1 MKKSHVTF
9 VLAAFSLIFASCASK
24 PKVEETKPA
33 VEPAEEK
40 VEQVV
45 EQPEEEAPVVIEE
58 DNSAA
63 LEADENARK
72 SSVEEYEKAKALK
85 NRIDELGFALYDQTS
100 YDAGNKSLSDFEN
113 LKDSD
118 NASGAE
124 LLNLSKD
131 AYGKFANVLN
141 KAYKQLAK
149 EARTKAFVAKKDADS
164 VKAGA
169 AAKAD
174 YNKAAD
180 EFKAGDTNYS
190 MQNCESAYGHYITSE
205 SLFKSV
211 FNTVSERRAAAQKAI
226 DEAKAKVEAAQQ
238 YALNAD
244 QEKPLTDENTE
255 GIEAEDAVL
264 LEEDSYTAP
273 ETLEAEI
280 PEEIEDF
287 EGDGNIEENPYV
299 APVVEESPVVETT
312 PAAEE
317 VQAAEET
324 SVAGETPAEPEASVA
339 EEAAPA
345 EETTPVIEESSA
357 EPEASVAEET
367 TPAEEAPVAEEA
379 APAEESPV
387 VETTPAAEEIQAV
400 EETSVAGET
409 PAEPEAP
416 VAEETPVIEETP
428 AEPEASVAEEASP
441 AEEAPAEPEVTAAE
455 EVPVAEEEAPA
466 AEEAP
471 VIEETPAEPETSV
484 IEEEPSVEIVEQEAE

>member
-85 NRIDELGFALYDQTS
+85 NRIDELGFASYDQTS

-211 FNTVSERRAAAQKAI
+211 FNAVSERRAAAQKAI

-299 APVVEESPVVETT
+299 AP
-312 PAAEE
+312 AAED
-317 VQAAEET
+317 V
-324 SVAGETPAEPEASVA
+324 PAEPETPATEEPPVA
-339 EEAAPA
+339 
-345 EETTPVIEESSA
+345 EESSA
-357 EPEASVAEET
+357 EPET
-367 TPAEEAPVAEEA
+367 
-379 APAEESPV
+379 PV
-387 VETTPAAEEIQAV
+387 VEEA
-400 EETSVAGET
+400 T

-416 VAEETPVIEETP
+416 VAEETPAVEEAPVVEETP
-428 AEPEASVAEEASP
+428 AV
-441 AEEAPAEPEVTAAE
+441 E
-455 EVPVAEEEAPA
+455 EVPA
-466 AEEAP
+466 AEETTP
-471 VIEETPAEPETSV
+471 VV
-484 IEEEPSVEIVEQEAE
+484 EEEPSVEIVEQEAE

>member
-118 NASGAE
+118 SASGAE

-149 EARTKAFVAKKDADS
+149 EARTKAFAAKKDADS

-169 AAKAD
+169 AAKVD

-190 MQNCESAYGHYITSE
+190 MQNCESAYGHYVTSE

-317 VQAAEET
+317 AQAAEET
-324 SVAGETPAEPEASVA
+324 SVA
-339 EEAAPA
+339 
-345 EETTPVIEESSA
+345 PV
-357 EPEASVAEET
+357 V
-367 TPAEEAPVAEEA
+367 
-379 APAEESPV
+379 EESPV
-387 VETTPAAEEIQAV
+387 VETTPAAEEAQAAEETSV
-400 EETSVAGET
+400 APVVEESPVVETTPVTEEVQAAEETSVAGET

-416 VAEETPVIEETP
+416 VAEETT
-428 AEPEASVAEEASP
+428 P
-441 AEEAPAEPEVTAAE
+441 AEEAPAAEGTPEEPEVTAAE
-455 EVPVAEEEAPA
+455 EAPVAEETT
-466 AEEAP
+466 P

>member
-1 MKKSHVTF
+1 MFLNKGTLYYRDLGGGHILKKSHVTF

-45 EQPEEEAPVVIEE
+45 EQPEAEETPAVVEE

-63 LEADENARK
+63 LEDEAARK

-85 NRIDELGFALYDQTS
+85 SRIDELGFASYDQVS
-100 YDAGNKSLSDFEN
+100 YDAGSKSLSDFES
-113 LKDSD
+113 LKDSE

-149 EARTKAFVAKKDADS
+149 EARTKAFAAKKDADS

-190 MQNCESAYGHYITSE
+190 MQNCESAYGHYVTSE

-280 PEEIEDF
+280 PEEIADF

-299 APVVEESPVVETT
+299 AP
-312 PAAEE
+312 
-317 VQAAEET
+317 AAEET
-324 SVAGETPAEPEASVA
+324 PDAEETPAV
-339 EEAAPA
+339 EEVPAA
-345 EETTPVIEESSA
+345 EETTPV
-357 EPEASVAEET
+357 V
-367 TPAEEAPVAEEA
+367 EEA
-379 APAEESPV
+379 
-387 VETTPAAEEIQAV
+387 
-400 EETSVAGET
+400 T
-409 PAEPEAP
+409 PAEPENP
-416 VAEETPVIEETP
+416 VAEEPAVEETTPV
-428 AEPEASVAEEASP
+428 V
-441 AEEAPAEPEVTAAE
+441 
-455 EVPVAEEEAPA
+455 
-466 AEEAP
+466 
-471 VIEETPAEPETSV
+471 
-484 IEEEPSVEIVEQEAE
+484 EEEPSVEIVEQEAE

>member
-190 MQNCESAYGHYITSE
+190 MQNCESAYGHYVTSE

-299 APVVEESPVVETT
+299 AP
-312 PAAEE
+312 AAED
-317 VQAAEET
+317 V
-324 SVAGETPAEPEASVA
+324 PAEPETPATEEPPVA
-339 EEAAPA
+339 
-345 EETTPVIEESSA
+345 EESSA
-357 EPEASVAEET
+357 EPET
-367 TPAEEAPVAEEA
+367 
-379 APAEESPV
+379 PV
-387 VETTPAAEEIQAV
+387 VEEA
-400 EETSVAGET
+400 T

-416 VAEETPVIEETP
+416 VAEETPAVEEAPVVEETP
-428 AEPEASVAEEASP
+428 AV
-441 AEEAPAEPEVTAAE
+441 E
-455 EVPVAEEEAPA
+455 EVPA
-466 AEEAP
+466 AEETTP
-471 VIEETPAEPETSV
+471 VV
-484 IEEEPSVEIVEQEAE
+484 EEEPSVEIVEQEAE

>member
-190 MQNCESAYGHYITSE
+190 MQNCESAYGHYVTSE

-317 VQAAEET
+317 AQAAEETSVAGETPAEPEAPAAEETTPAAEEVQAAEET
-324 SVAGETPAEPEASVA
+324 SVAGETPAEPEVTAA
-339 EEAAPA
+339 EEAPAA
-345 EETTPVIEESSA
+345 EETTPVIEE
-357 EPEASVAEET
+357 
-367 TPAEEAPVAEEA
+367 
-379 APAEESPV
+379 
-387 VETTPAAEEIQAV
+387 
-400 EETSVAGET
+400 T

-416 VAEETPVIEETP
+416 AAEEAAPAEETPVIEETP
-428 AEPEASVAEEASP
+428 AEPEASVAEEASL
-441 AEEAPAEPEVTAAE
+441 AEEAPAESEVTVAE
-455 EVPVAEEEAPA
+455 EATPEEAPVAEETT
-466 AEEAP
+466 P

>member
-45 EQPEEEAPVVIEE
+45 EQPEEKAPVVIEE

-149 EARTKAFVAKKDADS
+149 EARTKAFAAKKDADS

-190 MQNCESAYGHYITSE
+190 MQNCESAYGHYVTSE

-211 FNTVSERRAAAQKAI
+211 FNAVSERRAAAQKAI

-299 APVVEESPVVETT
+299 APVVEESSVVETT

-317 VQAAEET
+317 VQTAEET

-339 EEAAPA
+339 EEASPA
-345 EETTPVIEESSA
+345 EEAPVIEESSA
-357 EPEASVAEET
+357 EPEASVAEEA
-367 TPAEEAPVAEEA
+367 PAAEETT
-379 APAEESPV
+379 PAEESPV
-387 VETTPAAEEIQAV
+387 VETTPAAEE
-400 EETSVAGET
+400 
-409 PAEPEAP
+409 
-416 VAEETPVIEETP
+416 TPVIEGTP
-428 AEPEASVAEEASP
+428 E
-441 AEEAPAEPEVTAAE
+441 EPEVTAAE
-455 EVPVAEEEAPA
+455 EAPVAEETT
-466 AEEAP
+466 P

>member
-33 VEPAEEK
+33 VELAEEK

-190 MQNCESAYGHYITSE
+190 MQNCESAYGHYVTSE

-317 VQAAEET
+317 APAAEEVQAAEET
-324 SVAGETPAEPEASVA
+324 SVAGETPAEPEVTSA
-339 EEAAPA
+339 EEAPA
-345 EETTPVIEESSA
+345 
-357 EPEASVAEET
+357 AEET
-367 TPAEEAPVAEEA
+367 TPAEEAP
-379 APAEESPV
+379 
-387 VETTPAAEEIQAV
+387 AAE
-400 EETSVAGET
+400 GT
-409 PAEPEAP
+409 PE
-416 VAEETPVIEETP
+416 
-428 AEPEASVAEEASP
+428 
-441 AEEAPAEPEVTAAE
+441 EPEVTAAE
-455 EVPVAEEEAPA
+455 EVPVAEEEAPP
-466 AEEAP
+466 AEETP

>member
-85 NRIDELGFALYDQTS
+85 KRIDELGFALYDQTS

-149 EARTKAFVAKKDADS
+149 EARTKAFAAKKDADS

-190 MQNCESAYGHYITSE
+190 MQNCESAYGHYVTSE

-312 PAAEE
+312 SAAEE

-367 TPAEEAPVAEEA
+367 TPAEEAP
-379 APAEESPV
+379 
-387 VETTPAAEEIQAV
+387 AAE
-400 EETSVAGET
+400 GT
-409 PAEPEAP
+409 PE
-416 VAEETPVIEETP
+416 
-428 AEPEASVAEEASP
+428 
-441 AEEAPAEPEVTAAE
+441 EPEVTAAE
-455 EVPVAEEEAPA
+455 EAPVAEETT
-466 AEEAP
+466 P

>member
-85 NRIDELGFALYDQTS
+85 NRIDELGFAPYDQTS
-100 YDAGNKSLSDFEN
+100 YDAGTKSLSDFEN

-190 MQNCESAYGHYITSE
+190 MQNCESAYGHYVTSE

-317 VQAAEET
+317 AQAAEET
-324 SVAGETPAEPEASVA
+324 SVAGESLAEPETSVA
-339 EEAAPA
+339 EEAP
-345 EETTPVIEESSA
+345 A
-357 EPEASVAEET
+357 EPEVTA
-367 TPAEEAPVAEEA
+367 AEEAPAAEEA

-387 VETTPAAEEIQAV
+387 VETTPAAEEVQAA

-416 VAEETPVIEETP
+416 AAEETPVIEGTP
-428 AEPEASVAEEASP
+428 E
-441 AEEAPAEPEVTAAE
+441 
-455 EVPVAEEEAPA
+455 
-466 AEEAP
+466 
-471 VIEETPAEPETSV
+471 EPETSV

>member
-211 FNTVSERRAAAQKAI
+211 FNAVSERRAAAQKAI

-317 VQAAEET
+317 AQAAEETSVAGETPAEPEAPAAEEATPEEAAPAEPEVTSAEEAPAAEEAAPAEESPVVETTPVTEEVQAAEET
-324 SVAGETPAEPEASVA
+324 SVAGETPAEPEAPAA
-339 EEAAPA
+339 EE
-345 EETTPVIEESSA
+345 TPVIEGTPE
-357 EPEASVAEET
+357 EPEVTA
-367 TPAEEAPVAEEA
+367 AEEAPVAEE
-379 APAEESPV
+379 
-387 VETTPAAEEIQAV
+387 TT
-400 EETSVAGET
+400 
-409 PAEPEAP
+409 
-416 VAEETPVIEETP
+416 
-428 AEPEASVAEEASP
+428 
-441 AEEAPAEPEVTAAE
+441 
-455 EVPVAEEEAPA
+455 
-466 AEEAP
+466 P

>member
-45 EQPEEEAPVVIEE
+45 EQPEEKAPVVIEE

-85 NRIDELGFALYDQTS
+85 NRIDELGFAPYDQTS

-118 NASGAE
+118 SASGAE

-149 EARTKAFVAKKDADS
+149 EARTKAFAAKKDADS

-190 MQNCESAYGHYITSE
+190 MQNCESAYGHYVTSE

-211 FNTVSERRAAAQKAI
+211 FNAVSERRAAAQKAI

-312 PAAEE
+312 PAEE

-324 SVAGETPAEPEASVA
+324 SVAGETPAEPEA
-339 EEAAPA
+339 PA
-345 EETTPVIEESSA
+345 
-357 EPEASVAEET
+357 AEET
-367 TPAEEAPVAEEA
+367 TPAEETPVIE
-379 APAEESPV
+379 
-387 VETTPAAEEIQAV
+387 
-400 EETSVAGET
+400 GT
-409 PAEPEAP
+409 PAEP
-416 VAEETPVIEETP
+416 
-428 AEPEASVAEEASP
+428 
-441 AEEAPAEPEVTAAE
+441 
-455 EVPVAEEEAPA
+455 
-466 AEEAP
+466 
-471 VIEETPAEPETSV
+471 
-484 IEEEPSVEIVEQEAE
+484 

>member
-190 MQNCESAYGHYITSE
+190 MQNCESAYGHYVTSE

-299 APVVEESPVVETT
+299 APVVEESPAVETT

-324 SVAGETPAEPEASVA
+324 APAEETPVIEESSAEPEASVA
-339 EEAAPA
+339 EEASPA
-345 EETTPVIEESSA
+345 EETPVIEESSA

-367 TPAEEAPVAEEA
+367 TPAEEAP
-379 APAEESPV
+379 
-387 VETTPAAEEIQAV
+387 AAEG
-400 EETSVAGET
+400 T
-409 PAEPEAP
+409 
-416 VAEETPVIEETP
+416 
-428 AEPEASVAEEASP
+428 
-441 AEEAPAEPEVTAAE
+441 PAEPEVTAAE
-455 EVPVAEEEAPA
+455 EAPA
-466 AEEAP
+466 AEEIAP
-471 VIEETPAEPETSV
+471 AEPEAPAAEETPAEPETSV

>member
-190 MQNCESAYGHYITSE
+190 MQNCESAYGHYVTSE

-339 EEAAPA
+339 EEASPA
-345 EETTPVIEESSA
+345 E
-357 EPEASVAEET
+357 
-367 TPAEEAPVAEEA
+367 EEAPVIE
-379 APAEESPV
+379 
-387 VETTPAAEEIQAV
+387 
-400 EETSVAGET
+400 ET

-416 VAEETPVIEETP
+416 AAEETP
-428 AEPEASVAEEASP
+428 AEPEASVAEETAP
-441 AEEAPAEPEVTAAE
+441 AEEAAPAEPEVTAAE
-455 EVPVAEEEAPA
+455 EVPA
-466 AEEAP
+466 AEETP

>member
-45 EQPEEEAPVVIEE
+45 EQPEKEAPVVIEE

-211 FNTVSERRAAAQKAI
+211 FNAVSERRAAAQKAI

-317 VQAAEET
+317 VQAVEET

-345 EETTPVIEESSA
+345 EEAPAEPEVTSAEEAPAAEEAAPAEESPVVETTPAAEEVQAAEETSVAGETPAEPEASVAEEASPAEEAPVIEESSA

-367 TPAEEAPVAEEA
+367 TPAEEAP
-379 APAEESPV
+379 
-387 VETTPAAEEIQAV
+387 AAEG
-400 EETSVAGET
+400 T
-409 PAEPEAP
+409 
-416 VAEETPVIEETP
+416 
-428 AEPEASVAEEASP
+428 
-441 AEEAPAEPEVTAAE
+441 PAEPEVTAAE
-455 EVPVAEEEAPA
+455 EASPAEETT
-466 AEEAP
+466 P